1 MHGFML
7 EHFYPKPNLVIY
19 LDAPAEMLFARKK
32 EGTIELLEQR
42 RHDYLELQEKV
53 PHFAIVDATQPQD
66 AVFADVRQLIL
77 GILQTKNTNG

>member
-1 MHGFML
+1 ML

-42 RHDYLELQEKV
+42 PISGSEAASSPLL
-53 PHFAIVDATQPQD
+53 F
-66 AVFADVRQLIL
+66 
-77 GILQTKNTNG
+77 